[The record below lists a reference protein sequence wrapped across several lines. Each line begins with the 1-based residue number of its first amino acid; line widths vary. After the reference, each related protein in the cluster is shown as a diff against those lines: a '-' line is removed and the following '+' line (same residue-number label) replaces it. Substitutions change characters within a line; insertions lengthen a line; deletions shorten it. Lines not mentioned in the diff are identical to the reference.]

1 MKSVYS
7 VKRWSGGSIVIRDPD
22 PSSFA
27 LFPWNFY
34 LMFWDIQNM
43 SIDID
48 IQYWYS
54 SNKVNIL
61 AAGEE
66 YSRRF
71 MLFPYCYSVAKL
83 CPTLCSPMNCSMPS
97 FPVLH
102 YLPVCSNSCLLNW
115 WCHLTISF
123 CVALFPPALNL
134 SQCQDLF
141 QWVCS
146 LRQVA
151 KVLELQLQHRAFQW
165 IFRVDFL

>member
-34 LMFWDIQNM
+34 LMFWDIQ
-43 SIDID
+43 
-48 IQYWYS
+48 YWYS

-61 AAGEE
+61 AAGGE

-97 FPVLH
+97 FCLLH
-102 YLPVCSNSCLLNW
+102 YLPVCSNSCYWIGDAISPSHPVLPSSLLPSTFPNVR
-115 WCHLTISF
+115 IFSSES
-123 CVALFPPALNL
+123 ALCIRWP
-134 SQCQDLF
+134 
-141 QWVCS
+141 
-146 LRQVA
+146 
-151 KVLELQLQHRAFQW
+151 KY
-165 IFRVDFL
+165 